1 MEDFRAEIIKFID
14 KYFECI
20 VKYRVLCFFIKDGK
34 VKPMELPDHV
44 FEDDVVD
51 VEALIGDV
59 CNTFELDDIDFQQS
73 HKLFSTLINYYD
85 YTKDREGYFGFKK
98 SFRSLI
104 PAIGSFFQ
112 IVNRYNRIR

>member
-14 KYFECI
+14 KYF
-20 VKYRVLCFFIKDGK
+20 G
-34 VKPMELPDHV
+34 
-44 FEDDVVD
+44 
-51 VEALIGDV
+51 
-59 CNTFELDDIDFQQS
+59 S
-73 HKLFSTLINYYD
+73 
-85 YTKDREGYFGFKK
+85 KK